1 MRHTSS
7 VLAAVLVL
15 ALTVVGAAGPFF
27 NMAKQMTA
35 PDAAPDGREIAQTIW
50 FQGYLADKVT
60 GDPIEGEHTVEITIL
75 DAEVLGNEIWGP
87 EAHDETIFSA
97 GWFSVEMG
105 IDEPLPAFE
114 DPPYYLEISVDSE
127 VFDPRIRIASVPFAF
142 HANSAEE
149 SDSAW
154 IVDGNVMYPA
164 TAETV
169 AIGTTDPFGKL
180 HVATDGYE
188 PGVVITSDNADGI
201 ATLYF
206 GDMYEEKDGMML
218 LAKFGDDA
226 FAPIWPDGGQG
237 KGILFTDPGSSGLVI
252 GTETGPIDFHVGGV
266 ISGPEKQPGSGF
278 VRFTHDGRVGIGTP
292 EPDTTFHVVGSI
304 KTDGFQMPTGA
315 ADGYVLKSD
324 ENGFGTW
331 QEGGESDG
339 DWTVDGATMYPATAE
354 TVVIGGTAGWSPLT
368 VWGDGFFPNAY
379 FSTPTAMGS
388 ASILLAAGDDV
399 PSGLVIGHTGETPE
413 KGERQFG
420 DAGKGFMVSG
430 PAATGLQIM
439 SENGPIDFHVDTSG
453 PARQDH
459 AMTIT
464 EAGDVGIGTTMPD
477 ARLQVT
483 EEGHMG
489 VTVNS
494 SDDWGTATALIQ
506 AGTGLNDYLRFQHFG
521 PTASGTMNGVPL
533 AGKGVVQAG
542 TGSDGLVLS
551 AGSGDSMYVMIG
563 SSEIM
568 RLTSDGEVG
577 IGTTTPDTT
586 LHVSGGIKTD
596 AFQLPTGASD
606 GHVLTSD
613 ASGNASWEASAPTD
627 NDWTMSG
634 ATMYPATAETI
645 VVGTTVGLGPLTVTG
660 DGVLPQGTFYGQESE
675 DASVMLFADD
685 DQDNHLMLGV
695 NTLGPVARGART
707 LSSPGEAYLTS
718 GPDNFGLQIGAES
731 GYIDFTLGTD
741 GPARDIDAMR
751 ITADGEVGIGTTSPD
766 TTLHVSGGIKA
777 DAFQMPTGAGN
788 GYILT
793 SDAVGNAVWDA
804 PTVGTSGIIIDKWV
818 EGSTTS
824 IGGTGWNQ
832 YDDAEVSVTV
842 PGSGYVMVTS
852 SVHVLLDHF
861 NGTEDH
867 LLVGHTDDL
876 GDAPSP
882 YSTFN
887 YVIPSSYP
895 SASEIDVGFTVSS
908 MHEITS
914 SGTYTYYLVGQMISG
929 QGFGDQFYYAETR
942 AIYYPYTIPAMSAEQ
957 QHELELIEQKKALL
971 NE

>member
-114 DPPYYLEISVDSE
+114 NPPYYLEISVDSE
-127 VFDPRIRIASVPFAF
+127 IFDPRIRIASVPFAF
-142 HANSAEE
+142 HANSSELDDA
-149 SDSAW
+149 DWA
-154 IVDGNVMYPA
+154 VVGNHLYPA

-169 AIGTTDPFGKL
+169 SIGSTNPRAPLYVETMGSGPGLGIHTPNEEGEAAIYLSAGEDMNDMMIIDKIGSGMGPERD
-180 HVATDGYE
+180 VS
-188 PGVVITSDNADGI
+188 VV
-201 ATLYF
+201 
-206 GDMYEEKDGMML
+206 
-218 LAKFGDDA
+218 
-226 FAPIWPDGGQG
+226 G
-237 KGILFTDPGSSGLVI
+237 KGVILTGPGASGLLM
-252 GTETGPIDFHVGGV
+252 GAMSGPIDFIVGGFGEPDRQYQAMH
-266 ISGPEKQPGSGF
+266 ISEEGY
-278 VRFTHDGRVGIGTP
+278 VGVGTP
-292 EPDTTFHVVGSI
+292 LPDTTLHVMGTT
-304 KTDGFQMPTGA
+304 KTLGFQMPTGA

-563 SSEIM
+563 SSEVM

-577 IGTTTPDTT
+577 IGTATPDTT
-586 LHVSGGIKTD
+586 LHVSGGIKAD

-613 ASGNASWEASAPTD
+613 ASGNASWQAPTSGSSGILID
-627 NDWTMSG
+627 VHREG
-634 ATMYPATAETI
+634 ATTA
-645 VVGTTVGLGPLTVTG
+645 
-660 DGVLPQGTFYGQESE
+660 
-675 DASVMLFADD
+675 
-685 DQDNHLMLGV
+685 
-695 NTLGPVARGART
+695 
-707 LSSPGEAYLTS
+707 
-718 GPDNFGLQIGAES
+718 
-731 GYIDFTLGTD
+731 
-741 GPARDIDAMR
+741 
-751 ITADGEVGIGTTSPD
+751 IGTSWT
-766 TTLHVSGGIKA
+766 
-777 DAFQMPTGAGN
+777 
-788 GYILT
+788 
-793 SDAVGNAVWDA
+793 
-804 PTVGTSGIIIDKWV
+804 
-818 EGSTTS
+818 
-824 IGGTGWNQ
+824 Q
-832 YDDAEVSVTV
+832 YDDAQVTIEA
-842 PGSGYVMVTS
+842 PESGYVLVTS
-852 SVHVLLDHF
+852 SVHCILSHT
-861 NGTEDH
+861 NGTDDE
-867 LLVGHTDDL
+867 LMVGHTSNL
-876 GDAPSP
+876 GVGPSQ
-882 YSTFN
+882 YN
-887 YVIPSSYP
+887 LIANEIPSSAP
-895 SASEIDVGFTVSS
+895 SAAAVEVGFTVSS
-908 MHEITS
+908 THEVVTA
-914 SGTYTYYLVGQMISG
+914 GTYTYYLMGMMNAGQDP
-929 QGFGDQFYYAETR
+929 GDIFWYAETR
-942 AIYYPYTIPAMSAEQ
+942 AVFYPYEIILRPDETME
-957 QHELELIEQKKALL
+957 ERREIERKRALL
-971 NE
+971 GQ